1 MAHLLQ
7 CLFLGKSGSTKT
19 FLAIAQS
26 SIDDDSDVNVMYLK
40 AVASDPTMF
49 YADENDISY
58 ISSFEIL
65 GTTPTPDIVV
75 KGERLFYK
83 FDNPIA

>member
-1 MAHLLQ
+1 
-7 CLFLGKSGSTKT
+7 
-19 FLAIAQS
+19 
-26 SIDDDSDVNVMYLK
+26 MYLK